1 MTELYAYPDAETAV
15 VVALLYK
22 TECLAKYISD
32 VRPALFQSNLNREI
46 VTRSLAQIK
55 ATGSVSPVLQ
65 IEDIDKGAHSKD
77 HTSKMYSRYVD
88 LCLHQKMVF
97 PGEVAA
103 CLNQLV
109 RRRSEL
115 DFEQAFDVLV
125 RQHTAGGSADVAV
138 EAMTNLVARFERHA
152 LGRTL
157 TLADLMDTD
166 PADELP
172 ETLPTGIDWFDAAM
186 SAGAAERG
194 DKIVISAAPGAGKTA
209 LALQL
214 TCAMLQHNS
223 DKSALWAMGEM
234 TPKHLRNR
242 AMMCISGLPLDE
254 LKQPY
259 DTMVAT
265 RAEKKRRAVEAMRD
279 FGSRLHFLQSPLTP
293 SAIEQQIATA
303 KASWCVVDY
312 IQLCKGDNSS
322 DSRLEE
328 LDSIVAALAR
338 IAQAQGCVM
347 VLISDMPKGA
357 MMGSRRDIFDAFK
370 GTSEIA
376 YMADVAYTGHVK
388 EIEGDQCNVIVEWK
402 CLKNRHGAQVDIN
415 TKFDRKRQFFTQ
427 VEAHA

>member
-1 MTELYAYPDAETAV
+1 MKDLYNYPDAETAV
-15 VVALLYK
+15 VAALLYK
-22 TECLAKYISD
+22 PDCLSKYLAE
-32 VRPALFQSNLNREI
+32 VRPNLFHSKLNQEI
-46 VTRSLAQIK
+46 VSRSLVQIRD
-55 ATGSVSPVLQ
+55 TGTVSPVLQ
-65 IEDIDKGAHSKD
+65 CQDIASGAHSSD
-77 HTSKMYSRYVD
+77 HKKKLYSRYLD
-88 LCLHQKMVF
+88 LGCDERLVMR
-97 PGEVAA
+97 GEVVA
-103 CLNQLV
+103 CLNQLI
-109 RRRSEL
+109 RRRTEL
-115 DFEQAFDVLV
+115 EFEQAFSAIK
-125 RQHTAGGSADVAV
+125 QHQEAGGTVDAAV
-138 EAMTNLVARFERHA
+138 EAMANLVSRFERHV
-152 LGRTL
+152 LDRTL

-265 RAEKKRRAVEAMRD
+265 RAEKKRNAVEAMRA

-293 SAIEQQIATA
+293 AAIEQQIATV

-338 IAQAQGCVM
+338 IAQVQGCVM

-357 MMGSRRDIFDAFK
+357 MMGARRDIFDAFK

-388 EIEGDQCNVIVEWK
+388 ESDADSGCVEVEWK

-415 TKFDRKRQFFTQ
+415 TKFDRRRQFFTQ
-427 VEAHA
+427 VEADA